1 MERYPAPSQCAA
13 SLPRLLSP
21 LRNRRVRRS
30 GEHRPHDRRT
40 PPQVGPGRGFQR
52 AVRLGWVRPGLR
64 TERRSQDDTPKG
76 KMVRALL
83 PSILKVLIQFG
94 CCATATLAQVGMTPA
109 GGRAACLT
117 SIEKFLA
124 PPVPPSGR
132 RRLSSCVSSAET
144 FANGLEGWPYRTRSP
159 PAGQADLSLLGR
171 NAWRT
176 ACVKYL
182 MPAAQSHPF
191 RPPGLRT
198 LRSRSRANAALYP

>member
-64 TERRSQDDTPKG
+64 TERRTQDDTPKG

-132 RRLSSCVSSAET
+132 RRLSLLRFFCRDVREWIGGMAVPDTVTPGRPGGPFVVRSQRVE
-144 FANGLEGWPYRTRSP
+144 NGLR
-159 PAGQADLSLLGR
+159 
-171 NAWRT
+171 
-176 ACVKYL
+176 
-182 MPAAQSHPF
+182 
-191 RPPGLRT
+191 
-198 LRSRSRANAALYP
+198 